1 MKIKNATIKD
11 FDTAYEYIKKLW
23 DYNTYDYETTKEV
36 YEKVLQD
43 ENSFAFFAIEED
55 GTFHGFCH
63 GDYFQT
69 FWMSGLTCYVSSLIT
84 NEEDRGKGYGVKL
97 LDHAK
102 KLAKER
108 GCKAITLD
116 SGLPRVQAHGF
127 YGRAFGFG
135 GYLRYIRAYRGG
147 KIHVAGCHVPRPF
160 LPYAANGAGEGE

>member
-43 ENSFAFFAIEED
+43 ENSFAFLAIEDD

-69 FWMSGLTCYVSSLIT
+69 FWMSGLTISL
-84 NEEDRGKGYGVKL
+84 GKVTI
-97 LDHAK
+97 
-102 KLAKER
+102 
-108 GCKAITLD
+108 ITLKQVMW
-116 SGLPRVQAHGF
+116 LM
-127 YGRAFGFG
+127 
-135 GYLRYIRAYRGG
+135 
-147 KIHVAGCHVPRPF
+147 
-160 LPYAANGAGEGE
+160 LPYLMPEHKK

>member
-43 ENSFAFFAIEED
+43 ENSFAFFAIEDD

-69 FWMSGLTCYVSSLIT
+69 FWMSGLIQIHSSFSRIRNVHKIREL
-84 NEEDRGKGYGVKL
+84 VL
-97 LDHAK
+97 LA
-102 KLAKER
+102 
-108 GCKAITLD
+108 
-116 SGLPRVQAHGF
+116 VQS
-127 YGRAFGFG
+127 
-135 GYLRYIRAYRGG
+135 L
-147 KIHVAGCHVPRPF
+147 K
-160 LPYAANGAGEGE
+160 